1 MAGPGRFAV
10 GAQFEL
16 VKGFFNSRPLLNPS
30 YQISPGI
37 YTKEQLAAYFGLS
50 NDYGWNMKHIYY
62 RDQVDDYAER
72 VYIYNSQR
80 FKISDSAKFVVK
92 ADGTREIQNFYV
104 EPLQDNFDFVGG
116 GIFASIGNAILE
128 PLIDPSKIGRTV
140 NINFTGTR
148 TEKTYDKA
156 TFEADRLKIASWG
169 GLASSTLYNGIIK
182 LTNDLFSSGVTRF
195 LGGDKADKAIEYGTD
210 GDDALFANNWTDKT
224 LLFKYNKNG
233 GILIGGRGNDIL
245 WGAISLK
252 ENNDDLL
259 IGGIGNDQLRGF
271 YGNDTLLGGEGN
283 DTLNGG
289 LGHDT
294 LTGGL
299 GIDVADYSSETTPIT
314 LTLTKNPDPKL
325 TGFNGTVKVGSDTDT
340 LSSIETL
347 KFTPKDDIVKI
358 QSIPQG
364 VTLDA
369 VDGKDTLDFS
379 TANPKVG
386 VQVDSTTKVVKLGSD
401 SLSITNF
408 EIFVGTAYNDI
419 FKVDEKTIKVDGGE
433 GIDLVDFSNS
443 SKPITVDL
451 VKSGTGIPQ
460 YIKIENFKG
469 SSFNDVFTLD
479 KAANKVEAGNGNDIM
494 IGGAGNDTLDGG
506 LGNDTVDYSLET
518 TPITLTLV
526 KNPDPKLTG
535 FNGTVKV
542 GSDTD
547 TLSSIE
553 TLKFTP
559 KDDIVKIQSIP
570 QGVTLDAVDGK
581 DTLDF
586 STANPKVGVQV
597 DSTTKVV
604 KLGSDSLS
612 ITNFEIFVG
621 TAYNDIFKVDEKTI
635 KVDGGEGIDLVDFSN
650 SSKPIT
656 VDLVKSGTGI
666 PQYIKI
672 ENFKG
677 SSFNDVFTLDKAAN
691 KVEGGNGNDIM
702 IGGAGNDTLDG
713 GLGNDTVDYSLETT
727 PITLTL
733 VKNPDPKLTGF
744 NGTVKVG
751 SDTDT
756 LSSIET
762 LKFTKKDD
770 IVKIQSLPKGVTLDA
785 VDGKDTLDFS
795 TLTTT
800 LGVSINITAK
810 VAQVGSESLSIANF
824 ETFIGTNRDDTF
836 KVDGNT
842 IQVDGGA
849 GKKDILDFAGS
860 KQGIV
865 INDSTRP
872 KNIIATN
879 IEEYIG
885 SAYNDRIKGT
895 AADEIFRDGAGDDV
909 IFGGGGND
917 IFYNGLGNDVYA
929 SGESGD
935 QFIFSGNFGKD
946 GIADTK
952 KGVAIKIGNIDLST
966 VEWTGISFFGV
977 GRFKN
982 ASKTLMLDT
991 DGVSGLITDSSGNEL
1006 LLGNAFANGVFNIL

>member
-1 MAGPGRFAV
+1 MSKTYQNFKDAIGQRESGGSGGYQAQNSLGFLGKYQVGEAV
-10 GAQFEL
+10 LKDIG
-16 VKGFFNSRPLLNPS
+16 
-30 YQISPGI
+30 
-37 YTKEQLAAYFGLS
+37 
-50 NDYGWNMKHIYY
+50 
-62 RDQVDDYAER
+62 
-72 VYIYNSQR
+72 
-80 FKISDSAKFVVK
+80 
-92 ADGTREIQNFYV
+92 FYV
-104 EPLQDNFDFVGG
+104 EVTSPNYYKNDWL
-116 GIFASIGNAILE
+116 
-128 PLIDPSKIGRTV
+128 
-140 NINFTGTR
+140 GTW
-148 TEKTYDKA
+148 TTK
-156 TFEADRLKIASWG
+156 
-169 GLASSTLYNGIIK
+169 
-182 LTNDLFSSGVTRF
+182 SGVTSKDSF
-195 LGGDKADKAIEYGTD
+195 LGINGKDKTIAAASQEKAFDAILALNANKIIKGGWAVYDGQILNGYHITFSGMLAYAHLVGYTALTQKFLKSGGVDDPTD
-210 GDDALFANNWTDKT
+210 GNGIKGSEYLAIFTAYQTPFNTDHS
-224 LLFKYNKNG
+224 
-233 GILIGGRGNDIL
+233 IGEVI
-245 WGAISLK
+245 K
-252 ENNDDLL
+252 
-259 IGGIGNDQLRGF
+259 GGIGKDQLSGLD
-271 YGNDTLLGGEGN
+271 GNDTLSGLGGN
-283 DTLNGG
+283 DTLI
-289 LGHDT
+289 
-294 LTGGL
+294 GGL
-299 GIDVADYSSETTPIT
+299 GIDVADYSLETTPIT
-314 LTLTKNPDPKL
+314 LTLVKNPDPKL
-325 TGFNGTVKVGSDTDT
+325 TGINGTVKVGSDTDT

-358 QSIPQG
+358 QSLPKG
-364 VTLDA
+364 VTLDGGE
-369 VDGKDTLDFS
+369 GKDTLDFS

-401 SLSITNF
+401 SLSIANF

-433 GIDLVDFSNS
+433 GIDLLDFSNS
-443 SKPITVDL
+443 SKPITVDP
-451 VKSGTGIPQ
+451 VKGGTGILQ

-518 TPITLTLV
+518 TPITLTL
-526 KNPDPKLTG
+526 T
-535 FNGTVKV
+535 NGAVV
-542 GSDTD
+542 ASIASA
-547 TLSSIE
+547 TLSISARSASS
-553 TLKFTP
+553 TP
-559 KDDIVKIQSIP
+559 
-570 QGVTLDAVDGK
+570 
-581 DTLDF
+581 
-586 STANPKVGVQV
+586 
-597 DSTTKVV
+597 
-604 KLGSDSLS
+604 
-612 ITNFEIFVG
+612 
-621 TAYNDIFKVDEKTI
+621 
-635 KVDGGEGIDLVDFSN
+635 
-650 SSKPIT
+650 
-656 VDLVKSGTGI
+656 
-666 PQYIKI
+666 
-672 ENFKG
+672 
-677 SSFNDVFTLDKAAN
+677 
-691 KVEGGNGNDIM
+691 
-702 IGGAGNDTLDG
+702 
-713 GLGNDTVDYSLETT
+713 
-727 PITLTL
+727 
-733 VKNPDPKLTGF
+733 TGF

-800 LGVSINITAK
+800 LGVSINTTAK

-824 ETFIGTNRDDTF
+824 ETFVGTNRDDTF
-836 KVDGNT
+836 KVDENT

-872 KNIIATN
+872 KNIIAKN

-885 SAYNDRIKGT
+885 SAYKDRIKGT

-1006 LLGNAFANGVFNIL
+1006 LLGNAFANGVFNIV

>member
-1 MAGPGRFAV
+1 MSKTYQNFKDAIGQRESGGSGGYQAQNSLGFLGKYQVGEAV
-10 GAQFEL
+10 LKDIG
-16 VKGFFNSRPLLNPS
+16 
-30 YQISPGI
+30 
-37 YTKEQLAAYFGLS
+37 
-50 NDYGWNMKHIYY
+50 
-62 RDQVDDYAER
+62 
-72 VYIYNSQR
+72 
-80 FKISDSAKFVVK
+80 
-92 ADGTREIQNFYV
+92 FYV
-104 EPLQDNFDFVGG
+104 EVTSPNYYKNDWL
-116 GIFASIGNAILE
+116 
-128 PLIDPSKIGRTV
+128 
-140 NINFTGTR
+140 GTW
-148 TEKTYDKA
+148 TTK
-156 TFEADRLKIASWG
+156 
-169 GLASSTLYNGIIK
+169 
-182 LTNDLFSSGVTRF
+182 SGVTSKDSF
-195 LGGDKADKAIEYGTD
+195 LGINGKDKTIAAASQEKAFDAILALNANKIIKGGWAVYDGQILNGYHITFSGMLAYAHLVGYTALTQKFLKSGGIDDPTD
-210 GDDALFANNWTDKT
+210 GNGIKGSEYLAIFTAYQTPFNTDHS
-224 LLFKYNKNG
+224 
-233 GILIGGRGNDIL
+233 IGEVI
-245 WGAISLK
+245 K
-252 ENNDDLL
+252 
-259 IGGIGNDQLRGF
+259 GGIGKDQLSGLD
-271 YGNDTLLGGEGN
+271 GNDTLSGLGGN
-283 DTLNGG
+283 DTLI
-289 LGHDT
+289 
-294 LTGGL
+294 GGL

-325 TGFNGTVKVGSDTDT
+325 TGINGTVKVGSDTDN

-364 VTLDA
+364 VTLDGGE
-369 VDGKDTLDFS
+369 GKDTLDFS

-401 SLSITNF
+401 SLSIANF
-408 EIFVGTAYNDI
+408 EIFVGTAYNDT
-419 FKVDEKTIKVDGGE
+419 FKVDDKTIKVDGGE
-433 GIDLVDFSNS
+433 GIDL
-443 SKPITVDL
+443 L
-451 VKSGTGIPQ
+451 
-460 YIKIENFKG
+460 
-469 SSFNDVFTLD
+469 
-479 KAANKVEAGNGNDIM
+479 
-494 IGGAGNDTLDGG
+494 
-506 LGNDTVDYSLET
+506 
-518 TPITLTLV
+518 
-526 KNPDPKLTG
+526 
-535 FNGTVKV
+535 
-542 GSDTD
+542 
-547 TLSSIE
+547 
-553 TLKFTP
+553 
-559 KDDIVKIQSIP
+559 
-570 QGVTLDAVDGK
+570 
-581 DTLDF
+581 
-586 STANPKVGVQV
+586 
-597 DSTTKVV
+597 
-604 KLGSDSLS
+604 
-612 ITNFEIFVG
+612 
-621 TAYNDIFKVDEKTI
+621 
-635 KVDGGEGIDLVDFSN
+635 DFSN

-691 KVEGGNGNDIM
+691 KVEGGDGNDIM

-770 IVKIQSLPKGVTLDA
+770 IVKIQSLSQGVTLDAVDGKDTLDFSTANPKVGVQVDSTTKVVKLGSDSLSIANFEIFVGTAYNDTFKVDDKTIKVDGGEGIDLLDFSNSSKPITVDLVKSGTGIPQYIKIENFKGSSFNDVFTLDKAANKVEGGDGNDIMIGGAGNDTLDGGLGNDTVDYSSETTPITLTLTNGAVVASIASATLSISARSASSTPTGFNGTVKVGSDTDTLSSIETPKFTKKDDIVKIQSLPKGVTLDA

-836 KVDGNT
+836 KVDENT

-966 VEWTGISFFGV
+966 VEWSGISFFGV

>member
-347 KFTPKDDIVKI
+347 KFT
-358 QSIPQG
+358 
-364 VTLDA
+364 
-369 VDGKDTLDFS
+369 
-379 TANPKVG
+379 
-386 VQVDSTTKVVKLGSD
+386 
-401 SLSITNF
+401 
-408 EIFVGTAYNDI
+408 
-419 FKVDEKTIKVDGGE
+419 
-433 GIDLVDFSNS
+433 
-443 SKPITVDL
+443 
-451 VKSGTGIPQ
+451 
-460 YIKIENFKG
+460 
-469 SSFNDVFTLD
+469 
-479 KAANKVEAGNGNDIM
+479 
-494 IGGAGNDTLDGG
+494 
-506 LGNDTVDYSLET
+506 
-518 TPITLTLV
+518 
-526 KNPDPKLTG
+526 
-535 FNGTVKV
+535 
-542 GSDTD
+542 
-547 TLSSIE
+547 
-553 TLKFTP
+553 
-559 KDDIVKIQSIP
+559 
-570 QGVTLDAVDGK
+570 
-581 DTLDF
+581 
-586 STANPKVGVQV
+586 
-597 DSTTKVV
+597 
-604 KLGSDSLS
+604 
-612 ITNFEIFVG
+612 
-621 TAYNDIFKVDEKTI
+621 
-635 KVDGGEGIDLVDFSN
+635 
-650 SSKPIT
+650 
-656 VDLVKSGTGI
+656 
-666 PQYIKI
+666 
-672 ENFKG
+672 
-677 SSFNDVFTLDKAAN
+677 
-691 KVEGGNGNDIM
+691 
-702 IGGAGNDTLDG
+702 
-713 GLGNDTVDYSLETT
+713 
-727 PITLTL
+727 
-733 VKNPDPKLTGF
+733 
-744 NGTVKVG
+744 
-751 SDTDT
+751 
-756 LSSIET
+756 
-762 LKFTKKDD
+762 KKDD

>member
-1 MAGPGRFAV
+1 MR
-10 GAQFEL
+10 
-16 VKGFFNSRPLLNPS
+16 
-30 YQISPGI
+30 
-37 YTKEQLAAYFGLS
+37 
-50 NDYGWNMKHIYY
+50 HIDY

-140 NINFTGTR
+140 NINFTNVGTR

-182 LTNDLFSSGVTRF
+182 LTNDLFASSGVTRF
-195 LGGDKADKAIEYGTD
+195 LGGDEADKAIEYGTD
-210 GDDALFANNWTDKT
+210 GDDALFASNWNDRT
-224 LLFKYNKNG
+224 LLSKYNKNG
-233 GILIGGRGNDIL
+233 GVLIGGRGNDTL
-245 WGAISLK
+245 WGATSLK
-252 ENNDDLL
+252 VNNDDLL

-271 YGNDTLLGGEGN
+271 YGKDTLLGGIGN

-294 LTGGL
+294 LIGGL

-347 KFTPKDDIVKI
+347 KFTPKDDIVKV

-364 VTLDA
+364 VTLDGGE
-369 VDGKDTLDFS
+369 GKDTLDFS

-401 SLSITNF
+401 SLSIANF

-433 GIDLVDFSNS
+433 GIDLLDFSNS

-553 TLKFTP
+553 TLKFT
-559 KDDIVKIQSIP
+559 
-570 QGVTLDAVDGK
+570 
-581 DTLDF
+581 
-586 STANPKVGVQV
+586 
-597 DSTTKVV
+597 
-604 KLGSDSLS
+604 
-612 ITNFEIFVG
+612 
-621 TAYNDIFKVDEKTI
+621 
-635 KVDGGEGIDLVDFSN
+635 
-650 SSKPIT
+650 
-656 VDLVKSGTGI
+656 
-666 PQYIKI
+666 
-672 ENFKG
+672 
-677 SSFNDVFTLDKAAN
+677 
-691 KVEGGNGNDIM
+691 
-702 IGGAGNDTLDG
+702 
-713 GLGNDTVDYSLETT
+713 
-727 PITLTL
+727 
-733 VKNPDPKLTGF
+733 
-744 NGTVKVG
+744 
-751 SDTDT
+751 
-756 LSSIET
+756 
-762 LKFTKKDD
+762 KKDD

-800 LGVSINITAK
+800 LGVSINTTAK

-824 ETFIGTNRDDTF
+824 ETFVGTNRDDTF
-836 KVDGNT
+836 KVDENT

-865 INDSTRP
+865 INDSTRT
-872 KNIIATN
+872 KNIIAKN

-885 SAYNDRIKGT
+885 SAYKDRIKGT
-895 AADEIFRDGAGDDV
+895 ATDEIFRDGAGDDV
-909 IFGGGGND
+909 IFGGG
-917 IFYNGLGNDVYA
+917 
-929 SGESGD
+929 EM
-935 QFIFSGNFGKD
+935 
-946 GIADTK
+946 T
-952 KGVAIKIGNIDLST
+952 
-966 VEWTGISFFGV
+966 FF
-977 GRFKN
+977 
-982 ASKTLMLDT
+982 
-991 DGVSGLITDSSGNEL
+991 ITD
-1006 LLGNAFANGVFNIL
+1006 

>member
-1 MAGPGRFAV
+1 
-10 GAQFEL
+10 
-16 VKGFFNSRPLLNPS
+16 
-30 YQISPGI
+30 
-37 YTKEQLAAYFGLS
+37 
-50 NDYGWNMKHIYY
+50 
-62 RDQVDDYAER
+62 
-72 VYIYNSQR
+72 
-80 FKISDSAKFVVK
+80 
-92 ADGTREIQNFYV
+92 
-104 EPLQDNFDFVGG
+104 
-116 GIFASIGNAILE
+116 
-128 PLIDPSKIGRTV
+128 
-140 NINFTGTR
+140 
-148 TEKTYDKA
+148 
-156 TFEADRLKIASWG
+156 
-169 GLASSTLYNGIIK
+169 
-182 LTNDLFSSGVTRF
+182 
-195 LGGDKADKAIEYGTD
+195 
-210 GDDALFANNWTDKT
+210 
-224 LLFKYNKNG
+224 
-233 GILIGGRGNDIL
+233 
-245 WGAISLK
+245 
-252 ENNDDLL
+252 
-259 IGGIGNDQLRGF
+259 
-271 YGNDTLLGGEGN
+271 
-283 DTLNGG
+283 
-289 LGHDT
+289 
-294 LTGGL
+294 
-299 GIDVADYSSETTPIT
+299 
-314 LTLTKNPDPKL
+314 
-325 TGFNGTVKVGSDTDT
+325 
-340 LSSIETL
+340 
-347 KFTPKDDIVKI
+347 
-358 QSIPQG
+358 
-364 VTLDA
+364 
-369 VDGKDTLDFS
+369 
-379 TANPKVG
+379 
-386 VQVDSTTKVVKLGSD
+386 
-401 SLSITNF
+401 
-408 EIFVGTAYNDI
+408 
-419 FKVDEKTIKVDGGE
+419 
-433 GIDLVDFSNS
+433 
-443 SKPITVDL
+443 
-451 VKSGTGIPQ
+451 
-460 YIKIENFKG
+460 
-469 SSFNDVFTLD
+469 
-479 KAANKVEAGNGNDIM
+479 
-494 IGGAGNDTLDGG
+494 
-506 LGNDTVDYSLET
+506 
-518 TPITLTLV
+518 
-526 KNPDPKLTG
+526 
-535 FNGTVKV
+535 
-542 GSDTD
+542 
-547 TLSSIE
+547 
-553 TLKFTP
+553 
-559 KDDIVKIQSIP
+559 
-570 QGVTLDAVDGK
+570 
-581 DTLDF
+581 
-586 STANPKVGVQV
+586 
-597 DSTTKVV
+597 
-604 KLGSDSLS
+604 
-612 ITNFEIFVG
+612 
-621 TAYNDIFKVDEKTI
+621 
-635 KVDGGEGIDLVDFSN
+635 SN

-691 KVEGGNGNDIM
+691 KVEGGDGNDIM

-713 GLGNDTVDYSLETT
+713 GLGNDTVDYSSETT

-733 VKNPDPKLTGF
+733 TKGAVVASIASATLSISARSASSTPTGF

-800 LGVSINITAK
+800 LGVSINTTAK

-824 ETFIGTNRDDTF
+824 ETFVGTNRDDTF
-836 KVDGNT
+836 KVDENT